1 MGCGHEGINRY
12 RDRLRFH
19 DSAFPGWVE
28 CIGLLMKQADEM
40 PTSGQFVVVWQFDG
54 EVLSDVMYW
63 FCGSLMSSTLDIKI
77 QQETIDDFMSD
88 DKITDIKYFIAD

>member
-1 MGCGHEGINRY
+1 M
-12 RDRLRFH
+12 
-19 DSAFPGWVE
+19 
-28 CIGLLMKQADEM
+28 MKQVSEM
-40 PTSGQFVVVWQFDG
+40 PTSGQFVVVWQFNR

-63 FCGSLMSSTLDIKI
+63 LCGSLMSSALDIKI

>member
-1 MGCGHEGINRY
+1 
-12 RDRLRFH
+12 
-19 DSAFPGWVE
+19 
-28 CIGLLMKQADEM
+28 MKQVDEM

-54 EVLSDVMYW
+54 ELLSDVMCW

>member
-1 MGCGHEGINRY
+1 
-12 RDRLRFH
+12 
-19 DSAFPGWVE
+19 
-28 CIGLLMKQADEM
+28 MKQVDEM

-77 QQETIDDFMSD
+77 QQEAIDDFMSD

>member
-1 MGCGHEGINRY
+1 
-12 RDRLRFH
+12 
-19 DSAFPGWVE
+19 
-28 CIGLLMKQADEM
+28 MKQVDEM
-40 PTSGQFVVVWQFDG
+40 PTSGQFVVAWQFDG
-54 EVLSDVMYW
+54 EVLSDVMHW